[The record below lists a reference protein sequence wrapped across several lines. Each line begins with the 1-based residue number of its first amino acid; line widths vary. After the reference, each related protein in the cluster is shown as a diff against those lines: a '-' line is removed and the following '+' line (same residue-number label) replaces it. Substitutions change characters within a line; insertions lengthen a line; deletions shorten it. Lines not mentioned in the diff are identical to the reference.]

1 MTDKPQIDSDNASM
15 PHPRGAGAAPDA
27 DNQYVLRCMD
37 IWSGNRSVVN
47 EVSTPGMEIFL
58 SSQPYR
64 GESRGGDVHYVSLCA
79 GGVVTR
85 LILAD
90 VSGHGEAVDGVSQAL
105 RSLMRRF
112 MNFSSQ
118 ARLIRDLN
126 REFTRL
132 SHAGRFAT
140 AIVATYLSARHQFML
155 CNAGHPRPLWFSQKT
170 RSWSFINSELIESGQ
185 ATNLPLGF
193 DESTEYQQFELPVAE
208 GDLIVLYT
216 DGLTETLQDDE
227 TLLGEAGLLGIV
239 SAIDT
244 ADTREFGRTLMQ
256 RLRDSSGN
264 RPNEDDMTIL
274 VLKFVAARRRT
285 PGVREKLNAYARVLG
300 LRPV

>member
-1 MTDKPQIDSDNASM
+1 MINKPQIDRDDAGVPRPRRSNSASD
-15 PHPRGAGAAPDA
+15 AAIH
-27 DNQYVLRCMD
+27 YVLRCMD

-58 SSQPYR
+58 SSQPYH

-112 MNFSSQ
+112 MNSKSQ
-118 ARLIRDLN
+118 ARLICDLN

-155 CNAGHPRPLWFSQKT
+155 CNAGHPRPLWFSQAART
-170 RSWSFINSELIESGQ
+170 WSFINSELIESGQ

-216 DGLTETLQDDE
+216 DGLTETLQDDG
-227 TLLGEAGLLGIV
+227 TMLGEAGLLAIV
-239 SAIDT
+239 SAIAT
-244 ADTREFGRTLMQ
+244 TDTREFGRTVIE

-264 RPNEDDMTIL
+264 RPNEDDLTLL

-285 PGVREKLNAYARVLG
+285 PGVLEKLNAYAKVLG
-300 LRPV
+300 LKPV